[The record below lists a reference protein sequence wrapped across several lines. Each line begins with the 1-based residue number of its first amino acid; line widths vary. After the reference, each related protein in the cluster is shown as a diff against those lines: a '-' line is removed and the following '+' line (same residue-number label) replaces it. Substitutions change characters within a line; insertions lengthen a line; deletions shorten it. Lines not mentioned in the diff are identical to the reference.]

1 MDTAFCSQGG
11 VSQLRWFE
19 VGLVVVGWA
28 EKTRVSRPG
37 LKGHWDP
44 LVDCEKKKGWSYV
57 FPPEGFG
64 KMEEGL
70 E

>member
-1 MDTAFCSQGG
+1 
-11 VSQLRWFE
+11 
-19 VGLVVVGWA
+19 VVGWA

-44 LVDCEKKKGWSYV
+44 LVDCEKKKGWPYV
-57 FPPEGFG
+57 FSPKGFG